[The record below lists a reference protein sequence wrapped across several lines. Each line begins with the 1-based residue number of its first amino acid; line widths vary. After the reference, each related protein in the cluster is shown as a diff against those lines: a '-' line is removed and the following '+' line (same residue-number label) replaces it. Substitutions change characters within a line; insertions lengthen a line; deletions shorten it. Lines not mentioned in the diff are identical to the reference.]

1 MVEHNITVK
10 QNNVWRDNTYA
21 GEWHFMAKDA
31 GQAVSWDTWR
41 SEPYRQD
48 AQSTFG

>member
-1 MVEHNITVK
+1 MVEHNITFK
-10 QNNVWRDNTYA
+10 QSNVWRDNTYI
-21 GEWHFMAKDA
+21 GEWHLMAKEA

>member
-1 MVEHNITVK
+1 
-10 QNNVWRDNTYA
+10 VWRDNTYT
-21 GEWHFMAKDA
+21 GEWHFMAKA
-31 GQAVSWDTWR
+31 TGQAVSWDTWR